1 MSAFA
6 KFVLLSFVN
15 AEKIKIQSGISSLIL
30 KCYCKINKMAQNL
43 QKKPSKG
50 ILKTSRSVDGQDT
63 AALGTPSTS
72 KRTKEQRFDEM
83 NILETFHPVNKDYGH
98 MKVDEPKTPYS
109 EAVDADLVPTDELDA
124 NILAAKLAASMNK
137 PPKCVEPELDGCAS
151 DEDMDETEEER
162 RKRIEFEKKRKM
174 HYNEFQVSVTQVQL
188 VVGVN

>member
-1 MSAFA
+1 
-6 KFVLLSFVN
+6 
-15 AEKIKIQSGISSLIL
+15 
-30 KCYCKINKMAQNL
+30 MAQNL

-63 AALGTPSTS
+63 ASSGAPSTS

-83 NILETFHPVNKDYGH
+83 NIMETFHPANKDYGH

-109 EAVDADLVPTDELDA
+109 EAVDGDLVPTDELDA

-137 PPKCVEPELDGCAS
+137 PPKCVEAEASAS
-151 DEDMDETEEER
+151 DEDMEEPEEER

-174 HYNEFQVSVTQVQL
+174 HYNEFQALQL
-188 VVGVN
+188 ARQLMAQEEDEDEDQPQQQKT